1 MSRKR
6 LIILGATGSVG
17 RAALNVA
24 ATFPEEFEVTALSAG
39 RGGDVFEQQIK
50 AVRPRIA
57 SVASPA
63 EAARLRARCTGV
75 PTEIIGGPD
84 AAAAVA
90 GGADGDLVI
99 SAIVGAAGL
108 LPTLA
113 AIRAGKSVALA
124 NKETMVMA
132 GALVTAEA
140 ARHGSAILPVDSEH
154 SAIFQALSGQ
164 RGEDVRRLILTAS
177 GGPFWDIPSDRLAR
191 VTREDAL
198 RHPNWSMGPK
208 ITIDSSTLMNKGL
221 EVIEAH
227 WLFGIPAERIDV
239 VIHRQSVVHSMVE
252 FCDGSVL
259 AQMGVADMR
268 GPIAYAMSHP
278 RRLPLPLAPLDV
290 VGRGTLTFEAP
301 DTLRFP
307 CLEHGYAALR
317 TGGTM
322 PAALNA
328 ANEEAVGAFLD
339 GRIGF
344 LAIAETI
351 DRVLHETNPGPAS
364 TVDDVLAADA
374 TARRVARRI
383 LDVKSGETPLSR
395 GTGFREV
402 KV

>member
-1 MSRKR
+1 
-6 LIILGATGSVG
+6 
-17 RAALNVA
+17 
-24 ATFPEEFEVTALSAG
+24 
-39 RGGDVFEQQIK
+39 
-50 AVRPRIA
+50 
-57 SVASPA
+57 
-63 EAARLRARCTGV
+63 
-75 PTEIIGGPD
+75 
-84 AAAAVA
+84 
-90 GGADGDLVI
+90 
-99 SAIVGAAGL
+99 L

-113 AIRAGKSVALA
+113 AIRAGKAVALA

-140 ARHGSAILPVDSEH
+140 ARCGIEILPVDSEH
-154 SAIFQALSGQ
+154 SAIFQALAGQ

-177 GGPFWDIPSDRLAR
+177 GGPFWDTPSDRLAR

-208 ITIDSSTLMNKGL
+208 ITIDSATLMNKGL

-227 WLFGIPAERIDV
+227 WLFGIPADRIDV

-290 VGRGTLTFEAP
+290 VGRGALTFEAP
-301 DTLRFP
+301 DASRFP
-307 CLEHGYAALR
+307 CLGHGYTALR
-317 TGGTM
+317 AGGTM

-344 LAIAETI
+344 LVIAETI
-351 DRVLHETNPGPAS
+351 ERVLNETNPGPAS
-364 TVDDVLAADA
+364 TVDDVLGADA

-383 LDVKSGETPLSR
+383 LKAKSQEAPLSR
-395 GTGFREV
+395 GPGLHEV
-402 KV
+402 RV

>member
-1 MSRKR
+1 MPRKR
-6 LIILGATGSVG
+6 LIILGATGSIG
-17 RAALNVA
+17 RAALDVA
-24 ATFPEEFEVTALSAG
+24 AAFPEEFEIAALSAG
-39 RGGDVFEQQIK
+39 RGGDAFERQIK
-50 AVRPRIA
+50 SVRPRIA
-57 SVASPA
+57 SVASEA
-63 EAARLRARCTGV
+63 EAARLRTRCAGV
-75 PTEIIGGPD
+75 STEILGGPD
-84 AAAAVA
+84 AAATVA
-90 GGADGDLVI
+90 RDADGELVV

-113 AIRAGKSVALA
+113 AIRAGKTVALA

-140 ARHGSAILPVDSEH
+140 ARRGVAILPVDSEH
-154 SAIFQALSGQ
+154 SAIFQALAGQ

-177 GGPFWDIPSDRLAR
+177 GGPFWDAPSDRLGR

-208 ITIDSSTLMNKGL
+208 ITIDSATLMNKGL

-227 WLFGIPAERIDV
+227 WLFGIPADRIDV

-290 VGRGTLTFEAP
+290 VGRGELTFEAP
-301 DTLRFP
+301 DTSRFP

-328 ANEEAVGAFLD
+328 ANEEAVAAFLD

-351 DRVLHETNPGPAS
+351 ERVLNETNPGSAS
-364 TVDDVLAADA
+364 TVDDVLGADA
-374 TARRVARRI
+374 TARRAARRI
-383 LDVKSGETPLSR
+383 LKVKSEEVPLSR
-395 GTGFREV
+395 GPGLREV
-402 KV
+402 RA